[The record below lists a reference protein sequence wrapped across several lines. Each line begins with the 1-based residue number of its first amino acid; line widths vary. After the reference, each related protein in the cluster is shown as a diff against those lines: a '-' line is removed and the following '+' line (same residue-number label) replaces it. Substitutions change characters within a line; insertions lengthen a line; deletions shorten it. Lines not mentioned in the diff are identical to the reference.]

1 MPSRRL
7 VPVLLLFFLSGAC
20 GLTYQVLWLR
30 QLSLVFG
37 VTIYAASTVLAAFMS
52 GLAVGSLLAGRLLER
67 IERPLA
73 AFGMAEILIGLSA
86 LATPLALDSAS
97 AVYSAIYRM
106 VNDSFGLLTL
116 VRLVCSFAVLLI
128 PTALMGLTLP
138 LLSASAV
145 VGGAGLG
152 ARVSALYAFNTG
164 GAVVGA
170 MLTGFY
176 LIGAIGIGRTFAL
189 AAAVNVA
196 VGLSA
201 LILSRRFEAQ
211 GAVAHGPALE
221 DASHVPAA
229 AHRPTEAV
237 ILFVVCL
244 SGLASLALEI
254 VWFRILVQFLPATTY
269 AFTIML
275 ATVLGGIAVGG
286 VLASRV
292 LWRARD
298 YLTWLAG
305 VQLGTAI
312 AAVVSLTFLGWSY
325 QAGWRTSGSIQ
336 ASVAAI
342 LPAAILMGVSF
353 PLALRLGAVREAT
366 ELRDRASVGRNIGRL
381 YALNVAGAIAGALA
395 GGFVIVPWL
404 GVRRGLILLSAV
416 YALSALAIVAV
427 HPARRRVAV
436 GAAAGLAAFAVA
448 ATQVPD
454 PFEAAFERRHGSDL
468 REFWRD
474 EGAQTAVSV
483 HASRLRRA
491 LFLDGLHQANDTP
504 EMVRL
509 HRIIGHLPMVLHP
522 SPADALVIGLGGGA
536 TAGAVSQH
544 SGTRVQIV
552 ELSDGVRQAAGF
564 FAHVN
569 YDVLNQPN
577 VRLRVDDGRNFLML
591 TEDRFDVVTADIIQP
606 IHAGAGSLYSRE
618 YFTLVG
624 RVLRD
629 GGLVMQWIGH
639 RPDTQF
645 KLMMRTFLDVFPE
658 STLWFDGTLLVG
670 SLQPLRVSRGVFE
683 AKMRDPRTR
692 DALHAV
698 GLDTVETLMSWYTAG
713 PDEMRRFVGDGTLL
727 TDDRPLV
734 EYHRSLPANE
744 PPADP
749 SRLRG
754 DVTKILGES

>member
-1 MPSRRL
+1 MRWPGLSVVL
-7 VPVLLLFFLSGAC
+7 VLFFFSGAC

-37 VTIYAASTVLAAFMS
+37 VTIYAASTVLAAFMT
-52 GLAVGSLLAGRLLER
+52 GLALGSLVAGRLLQR
-67 IERPLA
+67 VERPLA
-73 AFGMAEILIGLSA
+73 AFGVTETLIGLSA
-86 LATPLALDSAS
+86 LATPWVLDLAS
-97 AVYSAIYRM
+97 ALYAAVYRVVS
-106 VNDSFGLLTL
+106 NSFALLTF
-116 VRLVCSFAVLLI
+116 VRFVCSFAVLLV

-145 VGGAGLG
+145 AGGARLG

-164 GAVVGA
+164 GAVAGA
-170 MLTGFY
+170 LLTGFH
-176 LIGAIGIGRTFAL
+176 LIGGIGIGRTFVL
-189 AAAVNVA
+189 AAAVNVV

-201 LILSRRFEAQ
+201 WALSRRFEEV
-211 GAVAHGPALE
+211 GALDDAPAIERVSQAPDAPPPGVRTAVLCVVA
-221 DASHVPAA
+221 
-229 AHRPTEAV
+229 
-237 ILFVVCL
+237 L

-269 AFTIML
+269 AFTTML
-275 ATVLGGIAVGG
+275 ATVLAGIALGAA
-286 VLASRV
+286 LASRV
-292 LWRARD
+292 LLRTRD
-298 YLTWLAG
+298 YLAWLAG
-305 VQLGTAI
+305 VQFGTAV
-312 AAVVSLTFLGWSY
+312 AAVVSLIFLGWSY

-342 LPAAILMGVSF
+342 LPAAMLMGLSF
-353 PLALRLGAVREAT
+353 PIALRLGAVRDVST
-366 ELRDRASVGRNIGRL
+366 SSDRAAVGRRIGRL
-381 YALNVAGAIAGALA
+381 YALNVAGAIAGSLA
-395 GGFVIVPWL
+395 GGFLVVPWL

-416 YALSALAIVAV
+416 YALSALVVVAV
-427 HPARRRVAV
+427 HPARRRLAAAV
-436 GAAAGLAAFAVA
+436 GAGLMIFALAAARA
-448 ATQVPD
+448 PD
-454 PFEAAFERRHGSDL
+454 PFDAAFERRHGSDL
-468 REFWRD
+468 REFWRS

-483 HASRLRRA
+483 HASRLRRS

-522 SPADALVIGLGGGA
+522 SPVNALVVGLGGGA

-544 SGTRVQIV
+544 KGARVQIV

-591 TEDRFDVVTADIIQP
+591 TADRFDVVTADIIQP

-618 YFTLVG
+618 YFELVR

-645 KLMMRTFLDVFPE
+645 KLLMRTFLDVFPE
-658 STLWFDGTLLVG
+658 ATLWVDGTLMVG
-670 SLQPLRVSRGVFE
+670 SVAPLRIGSDDFDR
-683 AKMRDPRTR
+683 KMRDPRTR

-698 GLDTVETLMSWYTAG
+698 GLDTFETLKSWYTAG
-713 PDEMRRFVGDGTLL
+713 PAEMRRFVGDGPVL

-734 EYHRSLPANE
+734 EYHRSLPGND
-744 PPADP
+744 PPADL
-749 SRLRG
+749 STLRG
-754 DVTKILGES
+754 NVASIVGSQ

>member
-1 MPSRRL
+1 MRWPRL
-7 VPVLLLFFLSGAC
+7 PILLVLFFFSGAC

-37 VTIYAASTVLAAFMS
+37 VTVYAASTVLAAFMT
-52 GLAVGSLLAGRLLER
+52 GLALGSLLAGRFLHR

-73 AFGMAEILIGLSA
+73 AFGVTEILIGLSA
-86 LATPLALDSAS
+86 LATPWVLDSAS
-97 AVYSAIYRM
+97 ALYAATYRS
-106 VNDSFGLLTL
+106 VSDSFGLLTL
-116 VRLVCSFAVLLI
+116 VRFVCSFAVLLV

-138 LLSASAV
+138 LLSASAA
-145 VGGAGLG
+145 VGGAGMG

-164 GAVVGA
+164 GAVAGA
-170 MLTGFY
+170 LLTGFY
-176 LIGAIGIGRTFAL
+176 LIGGIGIGRTFVL

-201 LILSRRFEAQ
+201 WALSRLSERTGIAASE
-211 GAVAHGPALE
+211 PAS
-221 DASHVPAA
+221 ASASRVPETSPSV
-229 AHRPTEAV
+229 HAV

-269 AFTIML
+269 AFTTML
-275 ATVLGGIAVGG
+275 ATVLAGIALGAA
-286 VLASRV
+286 LASRV
-292 LWRARD
+292 LLRARD
-298 YLTWLAG
+298 YLAWLTG
-305 VQLGTAI
+305 VQLGTAV
-312 AAVVSLTFLGWSY
+312 AAVVSLMFLGWSY

-342 LPAAILMGVSF
+342 LPAAMLMGLSF
-353 PLALRLGAVREAT
+353 PIALRLGAVRDVST
-366 ELRDRASVGRNIGRL
+366 SSDRAAVGRNIGRL
-381 YALNVAGAIAGALA
+381 YALNVAGAIAGSLA
-395 GGFVIVPWL
+395 GGFLIVPWL

-416 YALSALAIVAV
+416 YALSALAVVAV
-427 HPARRRVAV
+427 HPARRRLAAAV
-436 GAAAGLAAFAVA
+436 GAGLMIFALAAAR
-448 ATQVPD
+448 VPD
-454 PFEAAFERRHGSDL
+454 PFDAAFERRHGSDL
-468 REFWRD
+468 REYWRS

-483 HASRLRRA
+483 HASRLRRS
-491 LFLDGLHQANDTP
+491 LFLDGLHQANDSP

-522 SPADALVIGLGGGA
+522 SPVDALVVGLGGGA

-544 SGTRVQIV
+544 KGARVQIV

-591 TEDRFDVVTADIIQP
+591 TDDRFDVVTADIIQP

-618 YFTLVG
+618 YFELVR

-639 RPDTQF
+639 RPATQF
-645 KLMMRTFLDVFPE
+645 KLLMRTFLDVFPE
-658 STLWFDGTLLVG
+658 ATLWVDGTLMVG
-670 SLQPLRVSRGVFE
+670 SVAPLRIRSDDFDRKIQDSRTGE
-683 AKMRDPRTR
+683 
-692 DALHAV
+692 ALHAV
-698 GLDTVETLMSWYTAG
+698 GLDTFETLKSWYTAG
-713 PDEMRRFVGDGTLL
+713 PAEMRRFVGEGALL

-734 EYHRSLPANE
+734 EYHRSLPGND
-744 PPADP
+744 PPADL
-749 SRLRG
+749 STLRG
-754 DVTKILGES
+754 NVASIVGPP